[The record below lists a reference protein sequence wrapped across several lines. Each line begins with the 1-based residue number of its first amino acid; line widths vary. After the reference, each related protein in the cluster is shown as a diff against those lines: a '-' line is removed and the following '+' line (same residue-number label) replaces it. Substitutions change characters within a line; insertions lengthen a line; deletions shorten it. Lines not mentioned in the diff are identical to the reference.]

1 MKGLAPANGV
11 GRPTGRDQWRAILK
25 EPSVSPFSIP
35 IFRAIWLSS
44 MSSNFGGLVQAVGAS
59 WLMTSLSDSPQ
70 HVALVQAST
79 ALPIM
84 LFSLMA
90 GAIADNLDRR
100 IVMLCAQFY
109 MVAISVLLA
118 WFAWNDWLS
127 PWGLLAFTFAIGCG
141 TALNNPAWQASVGD
155 MVPRSALPGA
165 VALNSMG
172 FNIARS
178 VGPAIGGAIVAAAG
192 AAGAF
197 LTNAVSYI
205 GLIAVLLRWQ
215 PESKPRALPRE
226 RIGTAMAAGLRY
238 VAMSPNIRTVLTR
251 SCVFGAAAAAIPALM
266 PIVARHLIA
275 GGPLTYGILLGA
287 FGVGAVAGALSSGRI
302 RSRLTNENIVRLAS
316 VALVLGGI
324 GTGLSRTMLLTV
336 PALMI
341 AGSGWVL
348 ALSTFNVT
356 VQLSTPRWVVGRALS
371 LYQMATFGGMAA
383 GAWGFGF
390 IAENMGV
397 ETALLCAAA
406 LQAAGGLFGLLLP
419 LPLSGEEDLEPL
431 NRFKEPATAVPIHA
445 RSGPIVITIEHRV
458 AEKNIRAFLA
468 AMNERR
474 RICRRDGAR
483 RWTLLRD
490 LAEPD
495 LWIERYHMATW
506 LEYVRDTQRRTHA
519 DLENFDRI
527 RALHIDNHETR
538 VHRLIERPV
547 GSASADHVPG
557 GREVGDPMTDPT
569 RAN

>member
-1 MKGLAPANGV
+1 
-11 GRPTGRDQWRAILK
+11 
-25 EPSVSPFSIP
+25 
-35 IFRAIWLSS
+35 

-70 HVALVQAST
+70 EVALVQAST

-84 LFSLMA
+84 IFSLMA

-100 IVMLCAQFY
+100 RVMLFAQVY
-109 MVAISVLLA
+109 MVITSMLLA

-155 MVPRSALPGA
+155 MVPRNALPGA

-197 LTNAVSYI
+197 LTNAVSYVA
-205 GLIAVLLRWQ
+205 LIAVLLRWK
-215 PESKPRALPRE
+215 PDTKPRALPRE

-238 VAMSPNIRTVLTR
+238 VAMSPNIRIVLVR

-266 PIVARHLIA
+266 PVVARDLLT

-287 FGVGAVAGALSSGRI
+287 FGIGAVGGALTSGRL
-302 RSRLTNENIVRLAS
+302 RARLTSEKIVRLGS
-316 VALVLGGI
+316 LALVIGGI
-324 GTGLSRTMLLTV
+324 GTGLSHSMWLSV
-336 PALMI
+336 PALMV

-383 GAWGFGF
+383 GAWGFGS
-390 IAENMGV
+390 IAEADSV
-397 ETALLCAAA
+397 TTALLCAAA
-406 LQAAGGLFGLLLP
+406 LQAVGGVLGFVLP
-419 LPLSGEEDLEPL
+419 
-431 NRFKEPATAVPIHA
+431 
-445 RSGPIVITIEHRV
+445 
-458 AEKNIRAFLA
+458 
-468 AMNERR
+468 
-474 RICRRDGAR
+474 
-483 RWTLLRD
+483 
-490 LAEPD
+490 
-495 LWIERYHMATW
+495 
-506 LEYVRDTQRRTHA
+506 
-519 DLENFDRI
+519 
-527 RALHIDNHETR
+527 
-538 VHRLIERPV
+538 
-547 GSASADHVPG
+547 
-557 GREVGDPMTDPT
+557 
-569 RAN
+569 

>member
-1 MKGLAPANGV
+1 M
-11 GRPTGRDQWRAILK
+11 
-25 EPSVSPFSIP
+25 P
-35 IFRAIWLSS
+35 IFRAIWLAS

-70 HVALVQAST
+70 EVALVQAST

-84 LFSLMA
+84 LFSLAA

-100 IVMLCAQFY
+100 KVMLCAQIY
-109 MVAISVLLA
+109 MVAVSLLLA
-118 WFAWNDWLS
+118 LFAWNDWLS
-127 PWGLLAFTFAIGCG
+127 PWGLLGFTFAIACG

-155 MVPRSALPGA
+155 MVPRAALPGA

-172 FNIARS
+172 FNMARS
-178 VGPAIGGAIVAAAG
+178 VGPAIGGAIVAVAG

-205 GLIAVLLRWQ
+205 GLIAVLLRWH
-215 PESKPRALPRE
+215 PERKPRTLPRE
-226 RIGTAMAAGLRY
+226 RIDTAMAAGLRY
-238 VAMSPNIRTVLTR
+238 VAMSPNLIVVLLR
-251 SCVFGAAAAAIPALM
+251 GCLFGAAAAAIPALM
-266 PIVARHLIA
+266 PVVARDLIV

-287 FGVGAVAGALSSGRI
+287 FGVGAVGGALSSGRL
-302 RSRLTNENIVRLAS
+302 RARLSTEGIVRLAS
-316 VALVLGGI
+316 VAMVLGGI
-324 GTGLSRTMLLTV
+324 GTGLSRSLVLTL
-336 PALMI
+336 PALML

-383 GAWGFGF
+383 GAWGFGT
-390 IAENMGV
+390 IADGRGV
-397 ETALLCAAA
+397 TVALLAAA
-406 LQAAGGLFGLLLP
+406 GLQAFGGLAGLILP
-419 LPLSGEEDLEPL
+419 LPTGGDADLEPL
-431 NRFKEPATAVPIHA
+431 DNMTDPETAVPVHA
-445 RSGPIVITIEHRV
+445 RSGPIVITVEHRV
-458 AEKNIRAFLA
+458 DEANIPAFLV

-495 LWIERYHMATW
+495 LWIERYHVATW
-506 LEYVRDTQRRTHA
+506 LEYIRDRQRRTRA
-519 DLENFDRI
+519 DLENAERI
-527 RALHIDNHETR
+527 RALHIGGHAPR
-538 VHRLIERPV
+538 VHRMIERPV
-547 GSASADHVPG
+547 GSASSDHTPT
-557 GREVGDPMTDPT
+557 GREVDDPMTDPT